1 MLLHL
6 VPETTYG
13 TVAYAITEEY
23 KALEGADGGLTC
35 VSAGKL
41 VSSPDS
47 IYNILTEVNRGLI
60 EKIQVKQG
68 PT

>member
-13 TVAYAITEEY
+13 TVAYPITEEY
-23 KALEGADGGLTC
+23 KVLEGADGGLTC
-35 VSAGKL
+35 VLAGNL

-47 IYNILTEVNRGLI
+47 IYNILIELNRGLI